1 MDPGKLNR
9 RVTIKRPST
18 TQDAT
23 GQQVS
28 TMVNVAT
35 VWASI
40 MHKSGAESIRA
51 DKETSIVQASIR
63 IRKRTGLNNGMEVHF
78 GATVYGIKAI
88 LPDEKTRDY
97 LDLVCE
103 VVGNG

>member
-18 TQDAT
+18 TQDDI
-23 GQQVS
+23 GQPVL
-28 TMVNVAT
+28 TLVDVAT

-40 MHKSGAESIRA
+40 IHKSGSEAIRS
-51 DKETSIVQASIR
+51 DKDTSIVQASIR
-63 IRKRTGLNNGMEVHF
+63 IRMRTDLDHGMQVHF
-78 GATVYGIKAI
+78 AGMVYGIKAL
-88 LPDEKTRDY
+88 LPDEKTRDF

-103 VVGNG
+103 VVK

>member
-18 TQDAT
+18 VQDST
-23 GQQVS
+23 GQPVS
-28 TMVNVAT
+28 TLVDVAI

-40 MHKSGAESIRA
+40 VNKSGSESIRA
-51 DKETSIVQASIR
+51 EKDTSIVQSSIR
-63 IRKRTGLNNGMEVHF
+63 IRMRSDLDNGMQVHF
-78 GATVYGIKAI
+78 GGVVYRIKAL
-88 LPDEKTRDY
+88 LPDEKTRDF

>member
-18 TQDAT
+18 TQDGT
-23 GQQVS
+23 GQPITALVD
-28 TMVNVAT
+28 VAT

-40 MHKSGAESIRA
+40 VNKSGAESIRA
-51 DKETSIVQASIR
+51 EKDTSIVQTSIR
-63 IRKRTGLNNGMEVHF
+63 IRMRNDLDNGMTVHF
-78 GATVYGIKAI
+78 GGTVYGIKAL
-88 LPDEKTRDY
+88 LPDEKTRDF

-103 VVGNG
+103 VVNG